1 MTRLNRHRRTWALVV
16 VALALMATGLV
27 WAITLDGWAT
37 PRVPND
43 PAELEPDPH
52 ATPVVALQVVE
63 GIARGSLGR
72 PAHIVAADERVFVVD
87 TLATRGVIKV
97 FAFDGTFVT
106 SFGTL
111 ASDGLAEIVDIALNA
126 VGNVVV
132 LDATPTLHVFTADGA
147 LEKRLDLTALAAEL
161 EVMWAKSVVATADH
175 YYVLTLNRLLKLDL
189 SGRLVTAYPTA
200 GDATE
205 LGTAASEFY
214 MGPSGLAVR
223 EGVVWVG
230 DAVNGRLLG
239 LGAGTKFDG
248 VLTLPAVRGVAP
260 YPTSLAVDALGNF
273 IVVDSARQMLLALD
287 YTGRLLAEHR
297 LTTNEQLAKAE
308 IADVAVSPGG
318 EIFVSNALAGTV
330 SRFELAAGRLRVSAV
345 AVRSRAEFA
354 YPLDVAITPTGMYV
368 LAANPAVDGERQ
380 VWFRAAQGGELRRVL
395 VGLSTNAVRLASG
408 NGVLYVL
415 EGDRVDVYSLEGEKL
430 RTFGEA
436 LGEWAGFKQVNL
448 FGEEQG
454 PQAIYVDATGRVLV
468 ADTFNH
474 RIVAFT
480 ALGEFLQ
487 EIPFTADVWP
497 AALTLTA
504 DGQLLVLNTFGGQV
518 LRLNA
523 AGELLAVYASPGRGF
538 GQLRV
543 VEDRGLLGGPRDI
556 IVAADGS
563 FYVLDTYNSRILKF
577 AHTGEPL
584 YAVGSFGSEV
594 GKLYLPTA
602 LAPAQEAGQVWV
614 VDTYNHRLQLLQLR

>member
-1 MTRLNRHRRTWALVV
+1 MTRLNRHRRTWALIV
-16 VALALMATGLV
+16 VALGLMATGLV
-27 WAITLDGWAT
+27 WALALDGWST
-37 PRVPND
+37 PRGPNN
-43 PAELEPDPH
+43 PAELQPDPH
-52 ATPVVALQVVE
+52 ATPVVALQVVL
-63 GIARGSLGR
+63 GIARDTLGR
-72 PAHIVAADERVFVVD
+72 PSHIAASEERIFVVD

-126 VGNVVV
+126 TGNVVV
-132 LDATPTLHVFTADGA
+132 LDATPALHVFTSDGT
-147 LEKRLDLTALAAEL
+147 LEKHLDLAALAAEL

-175 YYVLTLNRLLKLDL
+175 YYVLTLNRLLKLDF
-189 SGRLVTAYPTA
+189 SGRLVTAYPT
-200 GDATE
+200 GRDAIE

-223 EGVVWVG
+223 DGAVWLG

-239 LGAGTKFDG
+239 LGPGGKLDG
-248 VLTLPAVRGVAP
+248 VLNLPTVRSVAP

-273 IVVDSARQMLLALD
+273 IVVDSARQVILALEP
-287 YTGRLLAEHR
+287 TGRVLSEHR
-297 LTTNEQLAKAE
+297 LTAAEQLEKAE

-318 EIFVSNALAGTV
+318 EIFASNALAGTV
-330 SRFELAAGRLRVSAV
+330 SRLELQGGRLRESAV
-345 AVRSRAEFA
+345 VVRARAEFA
-354 YPLDVAITPTGMYV
+354 YPQDLALTPAGMYV

-380 VWFRAAQGGELRRVL
+380 VWFRPAEGGGLRRVL
-395 VGLSTNAVRLASG
+395 GGLSANAVRLTSG

-415 EGDRVDVYSLEGEKL
+415 AGDRVDVYSLQGEKL
-430 RTFGEA
+430 RTFGDS
-436 LGEWAGFKQVNL
+436 LGERAGFRQVNL
-448 FGEEQG
+448 FGEQQG
-454 PQAIYVDATGRVLV
+454 PQGIYIDAAGRVLV

-474 RIVAFT
+474 RVVVFT
-480 ALGEFLQ
+480 PLGEFLE

-497 AALTLTA
+497 AALAVTA
-504 DGQLLVLNTFGGQV
+504 EGHLLILNSLGGQV

-523 AGELLAVYASPGRGF
+523 AGELLAVYASPGSGF

-543 VEDRGLLGGPRDI
+543 VEDRGLLGGPRDL
-556 IVAADGS
+556 IVGAEGS
-563 FYVLDTYNSRILKF
+563 FYVLDTYNSRIIKF

-594 GKLYLPTA
+594 GMLYLPTA
-602 LAPAQEAGQVWV
+602 LVPAQEAGQVWV